1 MAGFQE
7 KLRQFAREKEKKR
20 SPLETRRE
28 RPSGLPTVYRYTA
41 KDMEGKTVRGE
52 AEAADY
58 DALYSRLIAQGL
70 YLQSASEKH
79 SARRSMLKPKVLA
92 EFSRQL
98 STLLAAGVSLVRTLD
113 IIAQEEGL
121 HPNLKRIYL
130 AVLAD
135 VRKGANLSV
144 AMENQEVFPS
154 LMIGMIRAGEGTGN
168 LDKVTGRLANHFE
181 REYQMNS
188 QVKSAMMYPM
198 ILAILA
204 VAVVII
210 IVTFVLPQFSD
221 LFSTMDELPTV
232 TLILM
237 GASGAL
243 TRYWY
248 LFILG
253 AAAVVIAVRTALRIP
268 DVRLT
273 VDRMKLHMPVF
284 GLLNQI
290 ICTARFARTIS
301 SLYASGMPIVSAIQT
316 ARSTI
321 GNQYIDEQFDEVLVR
336 LRSGENLS
344 DALDPVDGLSQKL
357 SSTIRVGEETGRLD
371 AMLDNIA
378 DSMEYDA
385 QQASKRMV
393 TILEPMLIVIMAC
406 VVGFI
411 MVAVMS
417 PIIGSYGAIEGSG
430 GY

>member
-20 SPLETRRE
+20 SPLGTRRE
-28 RPSGLPTVYRYTA
+28 RPSGLPTVYRYIA

-70 YLQSASEKH
+70 YLQSASEKR
-79 SARRSMLKPKVLA
+79 SARRSMLKPKALA

-98 STLLAAGVSLVRTLD
+98 STLLAAGVSLVRALD

-121 HPNLKRIYL
+121 HPNLRRIYL
-130 AVLAD
+130 SVLAE
-135 VRKGANLSV
+135 VRKGAHLSV

-221 LFSTMDELPTV
+221 LFSSMDELPTV
-232 TLILM
+232 TIILM

-243 TRYWY
+243 TSYWY

-253 AAAVVIAVRTALRIP
+253 LAALIVVIRTALRIP
-268 DVRLT
+268 DVRLA

-301 SLYASGMPIVSAIQT
+301 SLYASGMPIVNAIQT

-321 GNQYIDEQFDEVLVR
+321 GNQYIAEQFDEVLVR
-336 LRSGENLS
+336 LRSGESLS

-393 TILEPMLIVIMAC
+393 TILEPMLIVVMAC

-417 PIIGSYGAIEGSG
+417 PIMSSYGAIEGSG